1 MKEGSAGYRGSPRL
15 VLGHLAQISMN
26 NTEQQAL
33 FIIFGGTG
41 DLAQRKLYPSL
52 FNLYKRGYLKNHF
65 AVIGTARRPWTDEHY
80 HEVIK
85 ESIAD
90 LSDDEEKANDFANH
104 FYYQS
109 HNVNDTNHYVT
120 LRDLADKLDEK
131 YGLCGNRLYYLAMSP
146 RFFGTICEHLKTQ
159 EIITKNGY
167 NRVVVEKPFGH
178 DYESAKALNDEIGS
192 VFPERD
198 VFRIDHYLGKE
209 MVQNILAV
217 RFGNSMFNAM
227 WNNRYI
233 SNIQITLSEALGVEE
248 RAGYYETS
256 GALRDMVQ
264 NHILQIVTLLTMNAP
279 VSYSA
284 EDISRE
290 KINALKSLKVY
301 NADEVKENFVRGQYG
316 NVAGLKA
323 YRDEDQ
329 VASDS
334 MTETFVAGKL
344 AVENMDFAGVP
355 IYIRTG
361 KRMKE
366 KATRIDVV
374 FKQMPVVVFKDSCLK
389 SDVLTINVDPEP
401 GISIQLNTKKVGQ
414 NFDTESIDIGYSLS
428 DEQKAEMPEAY
439 ERLILN
445 ALRGETMNF
454 ARWDELSYSWKFLDS
469 IRKAWDDEDLS
480 VDAFPNYACK
490 TMGPKASDELLE
502 KDGNHWEF

>member
-90 LSDDEEKANDFANH
+90 LSDDEEKADDFASH

-301 NADEVKENFVRGQYG
+301 NADEVKKNFVRGQYG

-334 MTETFVAGKL
+334 MTE
-344 AVENMDFAGVP
+344 
-355 IYIRTG
+355 
-361 KRMKE
+361 
-366 KATRIDVV
+366 TRIDVV

-469 IRKAWDDEDLS
+469 IRKAWDEEDLS
-480 VDAFPNYACK
+480 VDAFPNYACR

>member
-85 ESIAD
+85 ESIAN
-90 LSDDEEKANDFANH
+90 LSDNEAQADDFASH

-120 LRDLADKLDEK
+120 LRDLADRLDEK

-178 DYESAKALNDEIGS
+178 DYASAKALNDEIGS
-192 VFPERD
+192 VFPEQD

-290 KINALKSLKVY
+290 KINALK
-301 NADEVKENFVRGQYG
+301 FCQR
-316 NVAGLKA
+316 
-323 YRDEDQ
+323 
-329 VASDS
+329 
-334 MTETFVAGKL
+334 T
-344 AVENMDFAGVP
+344 
-355 IYIRTG
+355 IRQG
-361 KRMKE
+361 CR
-366 KATRIDVV
+366 
-374 FKQMPVVVFKDSCLK
+374 L
-389 SDVLTINVDPEP
+389 
-401 GISIQLNTKKVGQ
+401 
-414 NFDTESIDIGYSLS
+414 ESI
-428 DEQKAEMPEAY
+428 P
-439 ERLILN
+439 R
-445 ALRGETMNF
+445 
-454 ARWDELSYSWKFLDS
+454 
-469 IRKAWDDEDLS
+469 
-480 VDAFPNYACK
+480 
-490 TMGPKASDELLE
+490 
-502 KDGNHWEF
+502 